1 MTSKTTTTTIDSPAA
16 LAAERPHSPL
26 YYAFGRFLENKSAVI
41 SAVVLILLALTAV
54 FAPLIAKTPYD
65 EQAYL
70 DKVLAFPSAEHPFGV
85 DTVGRDFFS
94 RVIYGARVSLGV
106 GVTAAFFSL
115 VIGLPLG
122 AIAGYKGGRVDW
134 FIMRLVE
141 VFSVIPPLL
150 IAILLA
156 ALMGGGVVNVV
167 LISSLFGWPQ
177 TCRLVRGQVMASRRR
192 EFVQASL
199 ALGASSSYVIRKHLV
214 PNSVSPIIVGFVLA
228 IPSAMMLEASLSFL
242 GVGIGAPI
250 PSWGQMINQGLDYM
264 FYYWHLAV
272 FPTLFLAVTVL
283 ATSLF
288 GDGLRD
294 ALDPSMK
301 GR

>member
-1 MTSKTTTTTIDSPAA
+1 MTSRSEAPSPVAQGA
-16 LAAERPHSPL
+16 QQADRPHSPF
-26 YYAFGRFLENKSAVI
+26 YYAVQRFLENKSAVI
-41 SAVVLILLALTAV
+41 SGGVLVLLVLTAI
-54 FAPLIAKTPYD
+54 FAPVIAKTPYD
-65 EQAYL
+65 QQAYL
-70 DKVLAFPSAEHPFGV
+70 EKTLAFPSAEHLFGV

-106 GVTAAFFSL
+106 GVTAALISL

-122 AIAGYKGGRVDW
+122 AIAGYAGGRVDW

-156 ALMGGGVVNVV
+156 ALLGGGVANVV

-177 TCRLVRGQVMASRRR
+177 TCRLVRGQVLASRRR

-228 IPSAMMLEASLSFL
+228 IPQAMMLEASLSFL
-242 GVGIGAPI
+242 GVGINPPI

-264 FYYWHLAV
+264 FFYWHLAV
-272 FPTLFLAVTVL
+272 FPTLFLAITVL
-283 ATSLF
+283 STSLF